1 MPVLYSGMI
10 DATRAETYEE
20 IVHDGESA
28 RKPLWFVTCFG
39 KYDSAMT
46 RFLDESD
53 SWSFDTLG
61 DVESFGY
68 FSMVKLDAVDR
79 VILSAI
85 EVYENP
91 LEDFGAILHADNQ
104 GFVSADWF
112 RTEEELEDAWSK
124 LQALY
129 TQSVIGELRR
139 GTIIEATDHDLVFV
153 RYEDSERIRIFDR
166 HGSDKLSPSGDDRAY
181 SSNAEDLSDW
191 IADYLL
197 ERDF

>member
-1 MPVLYSGMI
+1 MLYAGLI
-10 DATRAETYEE
+10 DSERAKTYEE

-28 RKPLWFVTCFG
+28 RQPLWFVTCFG

-46 RFLDESD
+46 RFLDETDAGS
-53 SWSFDTLG
+53 SLYTLG

-85 EVYENP
+85 EIYESP
-91 LEDFGAILHADNQ
+91 LETFGAILRYDNQ

-112 RTEEELEDAWSK
+112 DSEEEIEGAWSK
-124 LQALY
+124 LQDLY
-129 TQSVIGELRR
+129 TQSMIGELRR
-139 GTIIEATDHDLVFV
+139 GTIIEAKDHELVFV
-153 RYEDSERIRIFDR
+153 RYEDSERVRIFDVS
-166 HGSDKLSPSGDDRAY
+166 GSGKLSPSGDDRAY
-181 SSNAEDLSDW
+181 ATDSEDLADW

-197 ERDF
+197 EREI